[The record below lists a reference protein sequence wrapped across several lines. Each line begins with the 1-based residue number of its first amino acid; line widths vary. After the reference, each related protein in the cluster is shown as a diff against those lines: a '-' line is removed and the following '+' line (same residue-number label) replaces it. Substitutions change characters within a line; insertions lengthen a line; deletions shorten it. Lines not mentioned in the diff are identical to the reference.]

1 MNCLK
6 NSPKVNIEHLALCF
20 VIFAGMCSCRQ
31 PSRSTSADWLI
42 DNSAY
47 RSDVSLSADGK
58 ELTVSNGLAA
68 RKFRTLPNLATVG
81 LYQLTTGQNHIRA
94 VRPEGNL
101 VIDGVPYNIGG
112 LSGQPVQNYLLPS
125 WIDRLSAD
133 PNSFQYTGYET
144 QKIRKRFEWKK
155 HPEWMS
161 QEAVW
166 PPAGVELTLHFEAP
180 AAARVKGLSVD
191 VHYEM
196 YDGIPLMC
204 KWIELENRSGRTV
217 VLNRFVS
224 EILAAVEG
232 STDVTIQE
240 GWSLPDMHVET
251 DYAFANSVYNGE
263 KEHTVHWVRDT
274 TYTTQINYM
283 LNTPCLL
290 EVRPPEGPEQAV
302 PDGQSFATFRTWEL
316 LYDSDVKERRSL
328 SKRKMYRTVAP
339 WAMENPVIMHVRNA
353 DEQSVKLAVDQCAE
367 TGFEMV
373 IMTFGS
379 GFDME
384 SGDPAYYA
392 RMKQLADYA
401 HGKRVALGGYSLLA
415 SRAVDEATDVINPL
429 TGKRGGFARFGD
441 SPCLGSE
448 WGEEY
453 FRKITELYRSS
464 GMDMI
469 EHDGSYPGDFCA
481 SVHHPGHKS
490 WLDSQWNQWRIIS
503 DFYRWCRSQG
513 IYLNVPDWYF
523 LNGSSKAPM
532 GYRETNW
539 SLPREQQEIIE
550 RQNVYDGTRDFT
562 PSMGWMFV
570 PLTEYHGGG
579 AAATIE
585 PLSEHLAHY
594 SQRLA
599 NLFGAGV
606 QACYRGPRLYD
617 TDSTK
622 AVVKRWVDFYK
633 KYRPIL
639 DSDVIHLRR
648 PDGQDWDGL
657 LHVNPSL
664 PQKGFLMVYNPLDVP
679 VEKDIRLPLYYT
691 GLAARAVVREQD
703 LASKTFQLDRDYT
716 IRLNIKIPAK
726 GYNWYV
732 IE

>member
-1 MNCLK
+1 MYFLFIA
-6 NSPKVNIEHLALCF
+6 V
-20 VIFAGMCSCRQ
+20 FAGCGFISCR
-31 PSRSTSADWLI
+31 PSSEPAASDWLI
-42 DNSAY
+42 DNSSY
-47 RSDVSLSADGK
+47 LSEVSVSPDGK
-58 ELTVSNGLAA
+58 DLTISNGLVA
-68 RKFRTLPNLATVG
+68 RKFRTTPNLATIG
-81 LYQLTTGQNHIRA
+81 LYQLSTDKNHLRA
-94 VRPEGNL
+94 TRPEGSL
-101 VIDGVPYNIGG
+101 VFDGVPFNIGG
-112 LSGQPVQNYLLPS
+112 LSGQPVQNYLLTS
-125 WIDRLSAD
+125 RIDHFSAD
-133 PNSFQYTGYET
+133 PNSFQYTGYST
-144 QKIRKRFEWKK
+144 QKIQKRFEWKK
-155 HPEWMS
+155 RPEWLS
-161 QEAVW
+161 QDAAW
-166 PPAGVELTLHFEAP
+166 PPAGLELILRFEAP
-180 AAARVKGLSVD
+180 AASLVKGISVD
-191 VHYEM
+191 VHYEI
-196 YDGIPLMC
+196 YDGIPLLC
-204 KWIELENRSGRTV
+204 KWISFENHTGRTV
-217 VLNRFVS
+217 VLNRFIS
-224 EILAAVEG
+224 EIVAAVEG
-232 STDVTIQE
+232 STNVEIQE
-240 GWSLPDMHVET
+240 GWTLPDMHVET
-251 DYAFANSVYNGE
+251 DYAFANSLYNGE

-274 TYTTQINYM
+274 TYTTQINYL

-290 EVRPPEGPEQAV
+290 EVRPSAGPEQTV
-302 PDGQSFATFRTWEL
+302 PDGQSFSTFRTWEL
-316 LYDSDVKERRSL
+316 LYDSDTKERRSL
-328 SKRKMYRTVAP
+328 SRRKMYRTIAP

-353 DEQSVKLAVDQCAE
+353 DEQSVKLAIDQCAE

-379 GFDME
+379 GFNME

-392 RMKQLADYA
+392 QMKELTDYA
-401 HGKRVALGGYSLLA
+401 HSKHIALGGYSLLA
-415 SRAVDEATDVINPL
+415 SRAIDDATDVINPL
-429 TGKRGGFARFGD
+429 TGKRGGFARFSY

-448 WGEEY
+448 WGYEY
-453 FRKITELYRSS
+453 FRKITELYQAS
-464 GMDMI
+464 GLDMI

-490 WLDSQWNQWRIIS
+490 YPDSQWNQWRIIS
-503 DFYRWCRSQG
+503 DFYKWCRSQG

-550 RQNVYDGTRDFT
+550 RQNVYDGTWHFT

-585 PLSEHLAHY
+585 PLSEHLEHY
-594 SQRLA
+594 NQRLA

-622 AVVKRWVDFYK
+622 AVVKRWVDFYR

-679 VEKDIRLPLYYT
+679 VEKDIWVPLYYT
-691 GLAARAVVREQD
+691 GLTKKAIVKEQD
-703 LASKTFQLDRDYT
+703 QSPETCHLARDYT
-716 IRLNIKIPAK
+716 IRLHVRIPAK